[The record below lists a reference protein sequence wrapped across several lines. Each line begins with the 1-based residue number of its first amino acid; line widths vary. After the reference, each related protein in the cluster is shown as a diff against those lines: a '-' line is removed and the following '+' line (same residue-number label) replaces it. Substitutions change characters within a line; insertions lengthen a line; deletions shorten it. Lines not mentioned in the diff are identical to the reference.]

1 MPKNKA
7 PGPDGFPAEFYW
19 DSWSV
24 VKEST
29 VAAIREFFTTGHLLK
44 KFNTT
49 AITLIPKE
57 IGADVLSKFRPVSC
71 CKTIYKVITRLIS
84 KRLKLF
90 ISQAV

>member
-49 AITLIPKE
+49 AITPIPKE